1 MASLESVN
9 TARSLATPVPQVITA
24 VNTGPWMV
32 VQYVPSLGTGAT
44 AATMAIAAGSD
55 TITFTVGA
63 TTPAGADVIGNT
75 SGEILTTADATSL
88 MGEVVDKINA
98 AQAWRAYLVGALRA
112 DDAGTLQTLSSAT
125 AMGANGITCYGDTSA
140 SKEISLAISGEK
152 FVNNGKGGHVK
163 DWDSQCENSML
174 YGNFLATSAS
184 LHVLRY
190 YTGKQGS
197 TEVQVGSDVPLT
209 SATAKEQGENSLAE
223 AYVQATRGQRL
234 VIRVIGVSNTAPSVP
249 TIQVVGKTAVLD
261 GSRIVTEDNY

>member
-1 MASLESVN
+1 MASVESIN
-9 TARSLATPVPQVITA
+9 TARSIATPVPQVITA

-44 AATMAIAAGSD
+44 AATMAIDAGSD
-55 TITFTVGA
+55 TLTFTVGA

-75 SGEILTTADATSL
+75 TGLILTTADATST

-98 AQAWRAYLVGALRA
+98 AQAWRAYLVGALRS

-140 SKEISLAISGEK
+140 TKEISLAISGEK
-152 FVNNGKGGHVK
+152 FVNNGRSGHVT
-163 DWDSQCENSML
+163 DWDSQCENMML
-174 YGNFLATSAS
+174 YGSFKLNGLS
-184 LHVLRY
+184 LNVIRY

-197 TEVQVGSDVPLT
+197 TEVQIASDVNTT
-209 SATAKEQGENSLAE
+209 SASAKEQGENSLAE
-223 AYVQATRGQRL
+223 TFVEATRGHRL